1 MSDDKTSAD
10 AGLLVEGNLLA
21 CGAGMSDQHRQDV
34 KNAFHFATL
43 AADKVLDIE
52 KDGKAW
58 YDKFLDAM
66 RDVGF
71 TTPKRSFEMET
82 STELS
87 VTLGAVAVRVIGAA
101 GSALLGGTAVGALAK
116 KAFDK
121 LTTVESDTR
130 IVYHKKKSKDRG
142 VVGMAAC
149 VETAKGDVVMV
160 MSCVQSTAPN
170 IDDDVLGVQFKLDT
184 SDYYAG
190 QAVLTLNSFV
200 YEKVRATLEEKLGV
214 RSVENVLQYDI

>member
-101 GSALLGGTAVGALAK
+101 GSALLGGTAVGELAK

-121 LTTVESDTR
+121 LTKRHPHRPPQEEEQGPR
-130 IVYHKKKSKDRG
+130 RGGHGRLRGNRQGRCGHGHELRAIDR
-142 VVGMAAC
+142 A
-149 VETAKGDVVMV
+149 EH
-160 MSCVQSTAPN
+160 
-170 IDDDVLGVQFKLDT
+170 
-184 SDYYAG
+184 
-190 QAVLTLNSFV
+190 
-200 YEKVRATLEEKLGV
+200 R
-214 RSVENVLQYDI
+214 R